1 MIVSIFCVSP
11 VWVIAITK
19 RNVCLFYRHKKLVTV
34 NIHSYIEWGI
44 VCIDHLCCLSAFSEA
59 KDDFPFYLPDIDWE
73 ALTFSMIC
81 KTKLCPL
88 TTLVLS
94 SQNENAFFF
103 FSSGVALLLYSFEVG
118 FHVLNF
124 WWSRRCLSFQ
134 YWLLLLHLVCLRL
147 CVFVFMTVTGIRL
160 QLSLPFLKKSIFFYR
175 SLLQLQ

>member
-1 MIVSIFCVSP
+1 MGKLHTRLLGFCQWEVSNCLDSVNYLFALWLSLYSVSP

-19 RNVCLFYRHKKLVTV
+19 RNVCLVYRHKKLVTV

-44 VCIDHLCCLSAFSEA
+44 VCVDHLCCLSAFSEA

-103 FSSGVALLLYSFEVG
+103 FLQGLLCFYI
-118 FHVLNF
+118 H
-124 WWSRRCLSFQ
+124 
-134 YWLLLLHLVCLRL
+134 LRL
-147 CVFVFMTVTGIRL
+147 VSMCWTFGEAEDAFPFSTGCCFCIW
-160 QLSLPFLKKSIFFYR
+160 SV
-175 SLLQLQ
+175 

>member
-19 RNVCLFYRHKKLVTV
+19 RNVCLVYRHKKLVTV

-44 VCIDHLCCLSAFSEA
+44 VCVDHLCCLSAFSEA
-59 KDDFPFYLPDIDWE
+59 KDDFPFYLPDMDWE

-103 FSSGVALLLYSFEVG
+103 FFFFRDCFAFIFIWGWFPCV
-118 FHVLNF
+118 VLVK
-124 WWSRRCLSFQ
+124 Q
-134 YWLLLLHLVCLRL
+134 K
-147 CVFVFMTVTGIRL
+147 M
-160 QLSLPFLKKSIFFYR
+160 PFLSVLVAAFASGLFKIMRICFYDRYRHTTPVILALSKEINFF
-175 SLLQLQ
+175 L